1 LFVTESV
8 RRLLVSFEE
17 SYSYLLAESDTFNVT
32 MPAFQIYMG
41 KYSSMALYEDDVSG
55 ELGSKLSYTYPLSK
69 SCQFSVRQT
78 LTAIAFLS
86 NPFLAAHPSNQTVV
100 SNSTLYISYRDV
112 YGYPLDQECVK

>member
-1 LFVTESV
+1 VSESV

-41 KYSSMALYEDDVSG
+41 KYSSMALYEDDISG

-69 SCQFSVRQT
+69 SCQSSVRQT